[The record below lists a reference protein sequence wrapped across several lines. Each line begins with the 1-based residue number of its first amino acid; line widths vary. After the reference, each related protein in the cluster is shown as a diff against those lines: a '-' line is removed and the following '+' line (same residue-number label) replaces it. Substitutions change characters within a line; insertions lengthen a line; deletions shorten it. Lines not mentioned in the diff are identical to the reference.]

1 MSRPEGKR
9 GLHGPPTGRSTSGFL
24 AWLAPLIGLGI
35 MVLGGGAVQYLLR
48 GHVGYLSPVNQTTV
62 LTQSV
67 VIVVAAV
74 GMTMIII
81 SGGIDLSVGS
91 VVALTSVT
99 AAWTVR
105 ALHPDRAVPMEGLE
119 AALVPLVAVLAGVLA
134 GAAVGAVNGGII
146 TGLKL
151 PPFIATLGMMALARG
166 AAKGFAA
173 NQTVNPIRN
182 WISRFTAKNLL
193 LVELRLPDP
202 PLKWQGDV
210 AVSPAVLAALAIVVG
225 AIVVLRF
232 ARFGR
237 HVFAIG
243 SNEATARLC
252 GVRVAATKLWI
263 YTAAGALFGLA
274 GIMDYGYNAIGDPTT
289 ARGMELDVIAA
300 VVIGGGSLS
309 GGRGSVLGTLVGAL
323 LMAELRNFCVLLGV
337 EDYYRDMV
345 VGVVIVAA
353 VAVDRLRHRRAA

>member
-1 MSRPEGKR
+1 MSRADPQP
-9 GLHGPPTGRSTSGFL
+9 GLAPPSGRPASRVL
-24 AWLAPLIGLGI
+24 AWLAPLIGLTVL
-35 MVLGGGAVQYLLR
+35 VLGGGLVQYVLR

-74 GMTMIII
+74 GMTLIIV

-99 AAWTVR
+99 AAWTAR
-105 ALHPDRAVPMEGLE
+105 ALHPDRSVPMGEVE
-119 AALVPLVAVLAGVLA
+119 AVLVPLGALFVGMAVGAG
-134 GAAVGAVNGGII
+134 VGAVNGGVI

-166 AAKGFAA
+166 AAKGLAG
-173 NQTVNPIRN
+173 NQTINPIRN
-182 WISRFTAKNLL
+182 WISRFTDKS
-193 LVELRLPDP
+193 VEFCKLNWPEP
-202 PLKWQGDV
+202 PLRWQGSV
-210 AVSPAVLAALAIVVG
+210 AISSAVLATLVIVV
-225 AIVVLRF
+225 AAMVVLR
-232 ARFGR
+232 ASRFGR
-237 HVFAIG
+237 HASAIG

-252 GVRVAATKLWI
+252 GIRVTATKLWI
-263 YTAAGALFGLA
+263 YAAAGALFGLA
-274 GIMDYGYNAIGDPTT
+274 GIMDYGYNGIGDPTT

-300 VVIGGGSLS
+300 VVIGGGSLA

-353 VAVDRLRHRRAA
+353 VAVDRFRHRRTS